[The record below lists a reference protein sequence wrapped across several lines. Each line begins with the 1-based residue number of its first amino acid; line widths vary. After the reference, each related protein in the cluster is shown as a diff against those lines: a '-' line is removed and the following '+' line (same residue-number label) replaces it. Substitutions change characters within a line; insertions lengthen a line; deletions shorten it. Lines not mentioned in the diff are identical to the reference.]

1 MNPHT
6 RNSALTRIGDDVLRS
21 RTARRVLGVAIFV
34 TATALGARIAIPIPG
49 TPVPFTLQL
58 VCVLLSG
65 ALLGPGL
72 GATAQIAYVTLGAM
86 GAPVF
91 AAGGGVAYLLGPTG
105 GYLLAFPLAAYT
117 VGALAGS
124 SGRVGRLGRIG
135 RIGRLG
141 RLTLGLVAGTLAIH
155 AGGAAW
161 LAVVTGSLEQALR
174 VGVGPF
180 LAFDVVKIGLVL
192 FITLKTRRRA
202 LELF

>member
-1 MNPHT
+1 MTPHT
-6 RNSALTRIGDDVLRS
+6 PNSALTRVGEDVLRS

-124 SGRVGRLGRIG
+124 SGHVGRL
-135 RIGRLG
+135 GRLG

-192 FITLKTRRRA
+192 FISLKTRRRA

>member
-6 RNSALTRIGDDVLRS
+6 PNSALTRVEEDVLRS

-117 VGALAGS
+117 VGTLAGS
-124 SGRVGRLGRIG
+124 SGRVGRLGRLGRFG
-135 RIGRLG
+135 RI
-141 RLTLGLVAGTLAIH
+141 TLGLVAGTLAVH

>member
-1 MNPHT
+1 MTPHT
-6 RNSALTRIGDDVLRS
+6 PNSALTRVGEDVLRS

-135 RIGRLG
+135 RLG

-192 FITLKTRRRA
+192 FISLKTRRRA

>member
-6 RNSALTRIGDDVLRS
+6 PNSALTRVGEDVLRS

-124 SGRVGRLGRIG
+124 SGRVGRLGR
-135 RIGRLG
+135 LG

-192 FITLKTRRRA
+192 FISLKTRRRA

>member
-1 MNPHT
+1 MTPHT
-6 RNSALTRIGDDVLRS
+6 PNSALTRVGEDVLRS

-117 VGALAGS
+117 VGVLAGS
-124 SGRVGRLGRIG
+124 SGRVGRLGRL
-135 RIGRLG
+135 GRLG
-141 RLTLGLVAGTLAIH
+141 RITLGLVAGTLAIH

>member
-6 RNSALTRIGDDVLRS
+6 PNSALTRVEEDVLRS

-124 SGRVGRLGRIG
+124 SGHVGRLGR
-135 RIGRLG
+135 LG
-141 RLTLGLVAGTLAIH
+141 QLTLGLVAGTLAIH

-192 FITLKTRRRA
+192 LISLKTRRRA

>member
-6 RNSALTRIGDDVLRS
+6 PSSALTRVGEDVLRS

-49 TPVPFTLQL
+49 TPVPFTLQV

-124 SGRVGRLGRIG
+124 SGRLERLGQ
-135 RIGRLG
+135 LG
-141 RLTLGLVAGTLAIH
+141 RLTVGLVAGTLAIH

-192 FITLKTRRRA
+192 LISLKTRRRA